1 MGRVQDHNREIIWS
15 AEARAA
21 EMQDFPSPLEER
33 MKRYLDTYR
42 IDYEFQKIFYIRKED
57 GWIVTYY
64 IADFFIPE
72 RNIIIEVDGKFHSK
86 QKQKDKNRTKEI
98 QEYYP
103 EVRVLRYTW
112 DDLSDIDKMTRLMKK
127 LK

>member
-1 MGRVQDHNREIIWS
+1 MGRVQDHNREVIWS

-42 IDYEFQKIFYIRKED
+42 IDYEFQKIFYIRKDD

-72 RNIIIEVDGKFHSK
+72 RNIIIEVDGKFHNK

-103 EVRVLRYTW
+103 EVSVLRYTW
-112 DDLSDIDKMTRLMKK
+112 NDLSDIDKMTRLMKK

>member
-1 MGRVQDHNREIIWS
+1 MGRVQDHNREVIWS

-42 IDYEFQKIFYIRKED
+42 IDYEFQKIFYIRKDD
-57 GWIVTYY
+57 GWIATYY
-64 IADFFIPE
+64 IADFFIPD

>member
-1 MGRVQDHNREIIWS
+1 MGRVQEHNREVIWS

-33 MKRYLDTYR
+33 MKRYLDAYG
-42 IDYEFQKIFYIRKED
+42 IGYEFQKIFYIRKED
-57 GWIVTYY
+57 GWIVRYY

-72 RNIIIEVDGKFHSK
+72 RNIIIEVDGKFHNK

-103 EVRVLRYTW
+103 QVQVLRYTW
-112 DDLSDIDKMTRLMKK
+112 SDLSDFDKMARLVKK
-127 LK
+127 LR

>member
-1 MGRVQDHNREIIWS
+1 MGRVQDHNREVIWS
-15 AEARAA
+15 AESRAA

-33 MKRYLDTYR
+33 MKRYLDVYGVS
-42 IDYEFQKIFYIRKED
+42 YEFQKIFYIRADD
-57 GWIVTYY
+57 GWINRYY

-72 RNIIIEVDGKFHSK
+72 RNIIIEMDGKFHDK
-86 QKQKDKNRTKEI
+86 QKQHDKNRTKEI

-103 EVRVLRYTW
+103 EIQVLRYKW
-112 DDLSDIDKMTRLMKK
+112 EDLSDFDKMSRLVRK

>member
-1 MGRVQDHNREIIWS
+1 MGRVQDHNREVIWS